1 MRTSLHLALVTV
13 AAAACSETPADGE
26 LVRGLQN
33 VSVAT
38 THEAVTEVPP
48 GCTAESVTEHE
59 LVADVAPSAGK
70 ETIRATFVD
79 GIAVY
84 DAEHQLLARSP
95 GYECEGS
102 ADELVL
108 LEAGSA
114 FGEPTIALAVR
125 QGGHQHDEVALTL
138 FRMNPHA
145 GLEAAFT
152 ATVEERDGDALRKG
166 AIWILPN
173 GLIYRRPGTLPM
185 TVWTFDPV
193 GGLYTFAGRADG
205 SRSPNADQH

>member
-1 MRTSLHLALVTV
+1 MRTTLHLVV
-13 AAAACSETPADGE
+13 VIAAAACSETPADE
-26 LVRGLQN
+26 VLVHGLQN
-33 VSVAT
+33 VTVAT
-38 THEAVTEVPP
+38 TRDGVTELPP

-84 DAEHQLLARSP
+84 DAEHQLVARSP

-102 ADELVL
+102 ADELVM

-114 FGEPTIALAVR
+114 FGEATIALAVR
-125 QGGHQHDEVALTL
+125 QGGHHHDEVALTL
-138 FRMNPHA
+138 FRLDPHV
-145 GLEAAFT
+145 GLKAAFT
-152 ATVEERDGDALRKG
+152 ASVEERDGDDVKKG
-166 AIWILPN
+166 AIWMLPN
-173 GLIYRRPGTLPM
+173 GLVYRRPGLSPA

-193 GGLYTFAGRADG
+193 GRIYTFAGRADG
-205 SRSPNADQH
+205 TRSAESEML